1 VISIHGPIRVSADA
15 PEPNHP
21 AFAGHAGRLA
31 SMWMTVLIG
40 THEQFTDHDTGR
52 GHPERSSR
60 LAAVLAGVAGA
71 GLGEGAVPFAPR
83 LATEEELERV
93 HAPGLVRD
101 LESFCR
107 NGGGD
112 LDADTVASPG
122 SFDAALRAAGAGIDA
137 SERLRAGE
145 AEAAFLAV
153 RPPGHHA
160 LSNRVMGF
168 CLFNNVAVT
177 AAALTARGERVA
189 IVDWDAHHGN
199 GTQDIFYADPDVL
212 FVSLHQYPFW
222 PGTGSMN
229 EVGTGAGRGSTVN
242 LPMPAGTSG
251 DAYRLGFDEVVLPAI
266 ERHRPDWVLVSAG
279 FDAHRADPITD
290 LGLSAGDFADF
301 TAIVRQA
308 APAGRLIA
316 FLEGGYDLHALES
329 SVTAC
334 VAGLAGELLAPE
346 KRTSGDGDGGAT
358 ARAGE
363 AVRAVARQREALLSS

>member
-1 VISIHGPIRVSADA
+1 
-15 PEPNHP
+15 
-21 AFAGHAGRLA
+21 
-31 SMWMTVLIG
+31 MTVLIG
-40 THEQFTDHDTGR
+40 THEEFAEHDTGR
-52 GHPERSSR
+52 GHPERVAR
-60 LAAVLAGVAGA
+60 LTAVMAGVAA
-71 GLGEGAVPFAPR
+71 SGLGEGAVPFAPR
-83 LATEEELERV
+83 RATWEELERV
-93 HAPGLVRD
+93 HDEGLIGG

-107 NGGGD
+107 RGGGD

-137 SERLRAGE
+137 ADRLLAGE
-145 AEAAFLAV
+145 GEAAFLAV

-199 GTQDIFYADPDVL
+199 GTQDIFYDDPGVL
-212 FVSLHQYPFW
+212 FISFHQYPFW
-222 PGTGSMN
+222 PGTGSMR
-229 EVGTGAGRGSTVN
+229 EVGTGAGHGTTVN

-251 DAYRLGFDEVVLPAI
+251 DAYRMGLDEVIVPAI

-301 TAIVRQA
+301 TAVVKEV

-316 FLEGGYDLHALES
+316 FLEGGYDLEALEA
-329 SVTAC
+329 SVSAC
-334 VAGLAGELLAPE
+334 VAGLAGELIVPE
-346 KRTSGDGDGGAT
+346 GRTTGAGDGGAT

-363 AVRAVARQREALLSS
+363 VVRAVARQREALLSG